1 MLRRVYVTTTVYQG
15 IAAVATLA
23 ALRWLATYVDPETLG
38 RYSLYQSVI
47 VAGTL
52 FLVSWPNAALL
63 RFGREEWTRDG
74 RLGTTL
80 GARTALFAVCVAIA
94 IAAAWVA
101 DPWLRRFLGVD
112 RSPFPWIAAGLL
124 VTPAAELA
132 IYLSQAI
139 GRTVVYGYSPA
150 IVRIGFFVG
159 VCLIPLFGRRAGWTY
174 LAAWLIASTAAAT
187 LFTLATTPRAAWEGF
202 AIDRPML
209 ARLLRYSWML
219 PFGAVSTYVVNWID
233 AWVIRNVSGLAAVG
247 VYSWAYQTTAIAS
260 LVFAPMAVALTPRVI
275 DARLNDDRAR
285 LERYTG
291 SILPAALVCAAAV
304 AASFVLV
311 FPAIRALTSP
321 AYAEAYPVVLVL
333 LAALPFQLTAHLVTP
348 LASAYERLIP
358 RFVMVSVLIAVV
370 NVAGDLLL
378 VRRFGIIGAAIATAA
393 AFAAGALV
401 LVTVVRAEG
410 LAFAPLWHYAAPGL
424 VVFPAV
430 ALMYF
435 AGPFVGSAVIVAT
448 GAIAL
453 AIGAFSR
460 KRRARTTARAW
471 PFSAL
476 AALGMAL
483 TLDDEAHGGSAE
495 GVRYPAAPRAI
506 ES

>member
-1 MLRRVYVTTTVYQG
+1 
-15 IAAVATLA
+15 
-23 ALRWLATYVDPETLG
+23 
-38 RYSLYQSVI
+38 
-47 VAGTL
+47 
-52 FLVSWPNAALL
+52 
-63 RFGREEWTRDG
+63 
-74 RLGTTL
+74 
-80 GARTALFAVCVAIA
+80 
-94 IAAAWVA
+94 
-101 DPWLRRFLGVD
+101 
-112 RSPFPWIAAGLL
+112 
-124 VTPAAELA
+124 
-132 IYLSQAI
+132 
-139 GRTVVYGYSPA
+139 
-150 IVRIGFFVG
+150 
-159 VCLIPLFGRRAGWTY
+159 
-174 LAAWLIASTAAAT
+174 
-187 LFTLATTPRAAWEGF
+187 
-202 AIDRPML
+202 
-209 ARLLRYSWML
+209 
-219 PFGAVSTYVVNWID
+219 VNWID

-321 AYAEAYPVVLVL
+321 AYADAYPVVLVL

-358 RFVMVSVLIAVV
+358 RFVMVSVFIAVV

-378 VRRFGIIGAAIATAA
+378 VRHFGIIGAAVATAT

-424 VVFPAV
+424 VVFPAA

-435 AGPFVGSAVIVAT
+435 AGPVVGSAVIVVA
-448 GAIAL
+448 GAVAL
-453 AIGAFSR
+453 AIVALAH
-460 KRRARTTARAW
+460 KRRAVAGA
-471 PFSAL
+471 PAGLLAAL
-476 AALGMAL
+476 AALGLAL
-483 TLDDEAHGGSAE
+483 TLDDATRAGNPD
-495 GVRYPAAPRAI
+495 GVSYPAAPRAI